1 MEVTFK
7 SFYPFIT
14 WGLIN
19 KAIEFAKTIVDV
31 PDEDINYH
39 AVTKNLIVLRKSTMG
54 KKGKRQNFD
63 VAMGCYNR
71 EVSEIIASYTL
82 NSLSNILDKALVGL
96 YRDNGLAIVR
106 NLSGPEIES
115 KRKAIITHFKEC
127 GLNITLQTNLKI
139 VNFLDVKMKID
150 TGRYH
155 PYRKPDMS
163 VYINRKSNHPPTLI
177 KEVPREIAKQISDIS
192 SNEVV
197 FNESIPIYLDTL
209 RKGFQ

>member
-1 MEVTFK
+1 M
-7 SFYPFIT
+7 
-14 WGLIN
+14 
-19 KAIEFAKTIVDV
+19 KTSIIMQSWKIWLFHKKV
-31 PDEDINYH
+31 PW
-39 AVTKNLIVLRKSTMG
+39 V
-54 KKGKRQNFD
+54 KKEREKNFD
-63 VAMGCYNR
+63 VAMGWYNR
-71 EVSEIIASYTL
+71 EVSEIITSYIL
-82 NSLSNILDKALVGL
+82 NSSGNILDKDLVGL

-139 VNFLDVKMKID
+139 VNFLDVKMNID
-150 TGRYH
+150 TDRYH

-163 VYINRKSNHPPTLI
+163 VYINRKPNHPPTLI

-197 FNESIPIYLDTL
+197 FNESIPIYSNTL
-209 RKGFQ
+209 RKGFQWQHYIYPKNY